1 MNTLFR
7 NILTASFHGS
17 IVILAVMLLRLVLKK
32 TPRKY
37 ICLLWLLA
45 GLRLLMPFQIQSDL
59 SLQPSADPVAQVQQ
73 QISRSQTPAAPEDFS
88 PADLDVPAPVQT
100 PEALP
105 DIQAPVTT
113 VISSTPSPAP
123 ETAPEPD
130 TGFDFLSV
138 LPWFWLGIAC
148 CFGIYSLYT
157 YLTLKLKVREAVKIP
172 GGWECDRIE
181 TAFILGFIRPNI
193 YIPMG
198 MTSEEQRYILA
209 HERTHLDKGDH
220 WFKMVGFLALALH
233 WFNPLA
239 WAMLSLAGRDIELSC
254 DEAVLEQLGCK
265 REDYAM
271 ALIRL
276 EERRSISTGA
286 AFGRNAVRE
295 RIEAIMKFKKTTLAG
310 IIVSA
315 CFVAGTTTA
324 FAAVNSENS
333 TKEAVSAVE
342 QETVYNTNRDGID
355 DVDVE
360 WWTYDEYKTW
370 LGQEK
375 QNIAELVKRGA
386 SGWTRDRGEFI
397 WTQEV
402 ADETIAL
409 YEQNLEDIRN
419 GARIS
424 KSVNGSDD
432 VMIFESPDR
441 SNILV
446 EDNGGQTSAD
456 DELYQYVVEDDGT
469 VLYSDDSELAAH
481 TTKDSSMSEEDFAEF
496 YSKYEQYGLTYEDSK
511 LYYRGE
517 PVQFFDDVVAEY
529 STADTTE
536 VMWYL
541 NSDGNVVLTAERGET
556 SDGIGELTGV
566 RVVSEEELEQNRA
579 DFGF

>member
-1 MNTLFR
+1 MTTL
-7 NILTASFHGS
+7 LSMTVSASVVIAVI
-17 IVILAVMLLRLVLKK
+17 IVIRSLFVHRLPKRLFVILWTAAALRMLVPFSASVNIPHENTQPENTVVREFTPSESSEPDSETSCALDRELILEIVWAGGVVLSTGIIAALHLRSRRELSMALPFDDARISSRISAAKLR
-32 TPRKY
+32 RK
-37 ICLLWLLA
+37 ITVKV
-45 GLRLLMPFQIQSDL
+45 SDRVVSPL
-59 SLQPSADPVAQVQQ
+59 TYGVINPVIILPKSL
-73 QISRSQTPAAPEDFS
+73 PAA
-88 PADLDVPAPVQT
+88 
-100 PEALP
+100 
-105 DIQAPVTT
+105 
-113 VISSTPSPAP
+113 
-123 ETAPEPD
+123 
-130 TGFDFLSV
+130 
-138 LPWFWLGIAC
+138 
-148 CFGIYSLYT
+148 
-157 YLTLKLKVREAVKIP
+157 
-172 GGWECDRIE
+172 
-181 TAFILGFIRPNI
+181 
-193 YIPMG
+193 
-198 MTSEEQRYILA
+198 SEEMRFALA
-209 HERTHLDKGDH
+209 HELVHIRRFDVLLKVVLTAAAC
-220 WFKMVGFLALALH
+220 VH

-276 EERRSISTGA
+276 EERRSISTGV

-295 RIEAIMKFKKTTLAG
+295 RIEAIMKFKKNTLAG

-315 CFVAGTTTA
+315 CLIAGTTTA
-324 FAAVNSENS
+324 FATVNSENS
-333 TKEAVSAVE
+333 TQEAVSAVE
-342 QETVYNTNRDGID
+342 QEAVYNTNRDGID

-432 VMIFESPDR
+432 VMIFESPDG